1 MSFNGSGAFIRTD
14 GTRSG
19 SNVCQQQA
27 DAGIGIEPD
36 LMDTQLEGIATGLE
50 ACLTKDGQTGAMTAP
65 LAMGSQK
72 ITGLADG
79 TLRTDASTLKQVQ
92 AQATNWVSDIGSAS
106 AIVVNP
112 SPAITAYAAGQ
123 VFRTKLAAGVTGATV
138 ANISSL
144 GNKNVLD
151 QFSDALVAG
160 AKDNGELTELFYD
173 GTQFLTF
180 IPAIKK
186 LHVVTD
192 STRATPTSGTPPLTI
207 YTVAFTKKVTGPLL
221 ALCRTSYRRTSS
233 ASPTTFFATIDGV
246 EAGGRSSVETHAQ
259 NDFRNEFHMF
269 HWSSVT
275 EGSRSMLFRAT
286 EPTGSTTLSFT
297 VNPNTTESLGAQTSS
312 IFFLAEI

>member
-1 MSFNGSGAFIRTD
+1 MPFNGSGTFDRTD
-14 GTRSG
+14 GVRTG
-19 SNVCQQQA
+19 SDVCQQA
-27 DAGIGIEPD
+27 ASAGVNDDPD
-36 LMDTQLEGIATGLE
+36 LMDAHLEDIATGLE
-50 ACLTKDGQTGAMTAP
+50 ACITKNGETGAMTAP

-79 TLRTDASTLKQVQ
+79 TARTDAATLKQVQ
-92 AQATNWVSDIGSAS
+92 GQATNWVSDTGSAS
-106 AIVVNP
+106 AIVINP

-123 VFRTKLAAGVTGATV
+123 TFRTKLAAGVTGATTV
-138 ANISSL
+138 NVSSL
-144 GNKNVLD
+144 GTKSLLD
-151 QFSDALVAG
+151 QYSDALVAG
-160 AKDNGELTELFYD
+160 AKDNGEFTEFTYD

-192 STRATPTSGTPPLTI
+192 STRATPSSGTPPLTL